1 MTRVSSPAPRDVV
14 AAVTAGR
21 PAIYRGA
28 EWECVSAYIFRAEF
42 RGHDGVDVDGVLACR
57 SQAELSMHGG
67 HHLTVC
73 DPRLVEVDADGDA
86 AEIPARIVRLT
97 RAVKSG
103 EAAKVGRKD
112 YARIAAVIYRR
123 AGWSAELV
131 RSDGRRETA
140 AADRVRLADDP
151 PEARTR
157 FVRPTVAE
165 VAAYCAERGNH
176 VNAEAFVNFYD
187 SKGWKIGKESMK
199 DWRAAVRTWEMRDR
213 APEAAEDAP
222 RGSFDTDEFF
232 AAAVKSSRQYV
243 EKIVGGKNDV

>member
-1 MTRVSSPAPRDVV
+1 M
-14 AAVTAGR
+14 AAVTTGR

-28 EWECVSAYIFRAEF
+28 EWECVSAYIFRAEY

-57 SQAELSMHGG
+57 SQAELSAHGG

-73 DPRLVEVDADGDA
+73 DPRLIEVDADGEA

-103 EAAKVGRKD
+103 EAAKVGRKE
-112 YARIAAVIYRR
+112 YARIAAVIFRR
-123 AGWSAELV
+123 SGWSVELV
-131 RSDGRRETA
+131 RSDGRRENA
-140 AADRVRLADDP
+140 AADKVRLADDP

-165 VAAYCAERGNH
+165 VAAYCTERGNR

-213 APEAAEDAP
+213 APEEAEDVTW
-222 RGSFDTDEFF
+222 RSFDTEEFF
-232 AAAVKSSRQYV
+232 TAAVKYSYEYV